1 MKSKTLKRVRRA
13 IERYDLGGMDRQED
27 DAFWGKELASWKR
40 HLAFW
45 TTCPRHD
52 EWTEEKCSRLA
63 DNARMAV
70 EWIEGGRVGEWPN
83 MKWE

>member
-13 IERYDLGGMDRQED
+13 IERRDLVVENQED
-27 DAFWGKELASWKR
+27 NAFWGKELAAWKR

-52 EWTEEKCSRLA
+52 EWTEDKCLRLA
-63 DNARMAV
+63 TNARMAV
-70 EWIEGGRVGEWPN
+70 EWIDGGRVGPWPE